1 MKLYLIISF
10 ALTITL
16 YFTLQVLAMLFGGD
30 TPVPLW
36 GSIVSAAIML
46 NFTIA
51 SAALIYKII
60 KL

>member
-30 TPVPLW
+30 TTVPIW
-36 GSIVSAAIML
+36 GVIASAAIML
-46 NFTIA
+46 NFIIA
-51 SAALIYKII
+51 SIALIYKAI

>member
-10 ALTITL
+10 ALAIALYLTL
-16 YFTLQVLAMLFGGD
+16 VVLAMLFGNM
-30 TPVPLW
+30 PVPLW

-51 SAALIYKII
+51 SAVLIYKII